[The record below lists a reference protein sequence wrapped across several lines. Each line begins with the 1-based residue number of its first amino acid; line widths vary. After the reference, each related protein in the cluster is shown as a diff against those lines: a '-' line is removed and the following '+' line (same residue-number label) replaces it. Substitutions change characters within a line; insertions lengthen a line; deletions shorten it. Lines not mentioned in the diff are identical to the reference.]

1 MAGDVPVVSWI
12 IVTSLNSL
20 QMLQNFTEYNI
31 FYSDLLPNI
40 NHGQPPWT
48 GHQQHLITQVVAGP
62 PMTAKHLGCAEYNI
76 YVDFAKIPWWLVDE
90 IEYYQKSPC

>member
-1 MAGDVPVVSWI
+1 MRQLRVRQNGDASQVVIIKLDHRHIALYLFGAANDVSNIVGCLPYPLAGDVPVVSWI

-40 NHGQPPWT
+40 NHGQPP
-48 GHQQHLITQVVAGP
+48 
-62 PMTAKHLGCAEYNI
+62 
-76 YVDFAKIPWWLVDE
+76 
-90 IEYYQKSPC
+90 